1 LDPALIA
8 LLQAADKTAKI
19 EVQVLLSD
27 ASAATMERL
36 EQLGF
41 ETLRPAGRDL
51 QAAGRIAIEKLA
63 ESRHGSKGR
72 FCSPPPPHP
81 LRTKEM

>member
-1 LDPALIA
+1 LDPALVV

-27 ASAATMERL
+27 ASAATLERL

-41 ETLRPAGRDL
+41 ETLRPVGRDL

-63 ESRHGSKGR
+63 ELSALDAVRYIVPRK
-72 FCSPPPPHP
+72 
-81 LRTKEM
+81 